1 MSLAIDR
8 NFDQYDQSTITSDE
22 NTTGQYGLGAFA
34 GGLLYVISTS
44 TGAAQTISW
53 RAKFLPSS
61 ASYKL
66 YDSTNAAITT
76 VIQAGRCYE
85 IPGELYG
92 AMGISAVSDTA
103 GQTAVVRV
111 TVKG

>member
-1 MSLAIDR
+1 MSLSIDR
-8 NFDQYDQSTITSDE
+8 TFDLYDQSTITSDE
-22 NTTGQYGLGAFA
+22 ATTGQYGLGSFA
-34 GGLLYVISTS
+34 GGLLYVVSTS

-53 RAKFLPSS
+53 RAKFS
-61 ASYKL
+61 ASSPVYKL
-66 YDSTNAAITT
+66 YDSANAVITT
-76 VIQAGRCYE
+76 IIQAGRCYE

>member
-8 NFDQYDQSTITSDE
+8 NFDLYDQSTITSDE
-22 NTTGQYGLGAFA
+22 ATTGQYGLGAFA
-34 GGLLYVISTS
+34 GGLLYVVSTS
-44 TGAAQTISW
+44 TGSAQTISW
-53 RAKFLPSS
+53 RAKFSPSS
-61 ASYKL
+61 PSYKL
-66 YDSTNAAITT
+66 HDSSNTAITT

-85 IPGELYG
+85 LPGELYG
-92 AMGISAVSDTA
+92 AMGVSAVSDTA